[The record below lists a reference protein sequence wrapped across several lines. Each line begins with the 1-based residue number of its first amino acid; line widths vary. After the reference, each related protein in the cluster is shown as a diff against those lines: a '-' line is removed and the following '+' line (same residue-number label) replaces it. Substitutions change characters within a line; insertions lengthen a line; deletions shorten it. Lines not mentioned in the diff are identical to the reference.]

1 MSSKKYVKNLM
12 DFVKEE
18 DKRQKLTVLISE
30 ENKNKIKAN
39 KINASKLIDAF
50 LSDFF
55 DELESQK
62 TPEKKEPPFPTA
74 QKTLTY

>member
-1 MSSKKYVKNLM
+1 MNSKKYVKNLL

-30 ENKNKIKAN
+30 ENKVKLKEN
-39 KINASKLIDAF
+39 KINASKLIDAI

-55 DELESQK
+55 TELENQNKPKSDKQK
-62 TPEKKEPPFPTA
+62 LDTSFPTA
-74 QKTLTY
+74 L

>member
-1 MSSKKYVKNLM
+1 MNSKKYVKNLL

-30 ENKNKIKAN
+30 ENKVKLKEN
-39 KINASKLIDAF
+39 KINASKLIDAI

-55 DELESQK
+55 AELENQNKPKSGK
-62 TPEKKEPPFPTA
+62 PKLDTSFPTA
-74 QKTLTY
+74 L